1 MRLPYTL
8 TSCYTFSFYLSICID
23 IPMDPIDSVQLNF
36 NQGSAWL
43 LNFLLAFIMF
53 SVAIELTPADFKRV
67 FSFPKSV
74 LIGVLSQFLLLP
86 LLTFLL
92 ILVWEPAPSLALG
105 MMMVAACP
113 GGNVS
118 NFFSFMAKGNV
129 ALSVTLTAVSTVG
142 AILFTPIN
150 LSFWASQ
157 YEPTAQ
163 LLTKVNLSVA
173 DVFSAVFIILGV
185 PLLIGM
191 LARYK
196 APDWCQKYGNVFRKV
211 SLAIFALFVV
221 GALAAN
227 YEIFYQHISAVLVLV
242 LVHNALALGGG
253 YLLARASG
261 LPQADR
267 RTVAIE
273 TGIQNSGLG
282 LLLIFTFFGGLG
294 GMALVA
300 AWWGIWHMASGMA
313 VSYLWSRTN

>member
-1 MRLPYTL
+1 
-8 TSCYTFSFYLSICID
+8 
-23 IPMDPIDSVQLNF
+23 MDAIDSVHLNF

-53 SVAIELTPADFKRV
+53 SVAIELTLTDFKRV
-67 FSFPKSV
+67 LSFPKSV
-74 LIGVLSQFLLLP
+74 LIGVFSQFLLLP

-129 ALSVTLTAVSTVG
+129 ALSVTLTAVSTIG

-157 YEPTAQ
+157 YEPTSQ
-163 LLTKVNLSVA
+163 LLTKVNLSVP

-191 LARYK
+191 LTRHR
-196 APDWCQKYGNVFRKV
+196 APDWCQKYGNVLRKV
-211 SLAIFALFVV
+211 SLGIFALFVM
-221 GALAAN
+221 GALTAN

-242 LVHNALALGGG
+242 LAHNALALGGG

-261 LPQADR
+261 LPPADR

-294 GMALVA
+294 GMAIVA
-300 AWWGIWHMASGMA
+300 AWWGIWHMVSGMA
-313 VSYLWSRTN
+313 VSYVWSRTN